1 MKARVYITLKKGV
14 LDPQG
19 QAVQSG
25 LENLGF
31 KGIKSLR
38 VGKLIEIELEG
49 LSLEEAQSS
58 LKDMCE
64 SLLANTVIEDYHFEI
79 EAGDT
84 VSGGVSN
91 SCGERTVV
99 TEKCIIEQGRV
110 IA

>member
-19 QAVQSG
+19 RAVQSG

-84 VSGGVSN
+84 VSG
-91 SCGERTVV
+91 ERTVV

>member
-1 MKARVYITLKKGV
+1 MKAKVYVTLKKGV

-19 QAVQSG
+19 KAVQSG
-25 LENLGF
+25 LVHLGF
-31 KGIKSLR
+31 KGIKDVR

-49 LSLEEAQSS
+49 LSLEEAQRS

-79 EAGDT
+79 GDAP
-84 VSGGVSN
+84 
-91 SCGERTVV
+91 EKV
-99 TEKCIIEQGRV
+99 TERCILSEGKV

>member
-1 MKARVYITLKKGV
+1 MKAKVYITLKKGV

-19 QAVQSG
+19 RAVQSG

-49 LSLEEAQSS
+49 LSLEEAQKS

-79 EAGDT
+79 EAGET
-84 VSGGVSN
+84 K
-91 SCGERTVV
+91 V
-99 TEKCIIEQGRV
+99 TEKCILEQGRV